1 MAEPGGGAG
10 GAPLEGGSTSE
21 GEEGLNPDGNREST
35 PEKSND
41 QKNGEVADTPG
52 SSETEFTTLGEV
64 ETEGDMEDEGDLEME
79 GEAEFEQE
87 LEPEMETVLPEGKV
101 GSADLTYSDISPED
115 EEAEGSTPPDDSART
130 EEGPD
135 GELPQEA
142 SPPGL
147 QHRRTLSQ
155 PSGLTL
161 GELSLSTEE
170 PGFSLEDSGAPARAE
185 SLPSF
190 LDRIQQLSLSEE
202 GTAEPVESE
211 GSEEVDEASQ
221 LLVLDP
227 NHPLMLRFQTALKSY
242 LTRQIEKLDLELR
255 GLDVA
260 TKQSRVQRQELGV
273 ELYRVQQHLAHLQVQ
288 LEKSHDRHSL
298 AACDRQRMEQELQRM
313 RVLYIKT
320 SEATNQ
326 ERKKLAAL
334 QAEVETLALNLFYM
348 QNVDQDVRNDIRVMK
363 LVVKKSEAERAR
375 AELDKK
381 QQDLHVDQL
390 TTQANHLEE
399 QIALFEAQSFAQA
412 EETRVLR
419 KAVSEACTE
428 IDAIHVEKKRILQQW
443 AACLVGMKHRDEAH
457 RTIQQVVSEQQHR
470 LRSIDGQVEA
480 YRKSIVKEEEKNEKL
495 ASVLNRAQTEA
506 GLVQKLTAQC
516 LARQE
521 VLQGQFSSYKLVLQ
535 DTEDML
541 GKAHTEYAAS
551 LGELQTLRQSAWQE
565 LGVKRELD
573 ASIVEKL
580 QEHMTSN
587 KMTKYFHQLARKL
600 QKEKTNLVTHL
611 SKIDGDIAQAT
622 LDITNTNCRLE
633 MHQRTLAELDVEVT
647 RVNDLISNSESEISR
662 RTILI
667 ERKQSLINTLNK
679 ELEQMVFKLG
689 GQEMGPLDLE
699 IKRLSKLL
707 DEQGADVTQAQ
718 VSWLRLQQDMVKASQ
733 EREAQLAALHQFQ
746 KEAHILEQKKLRIE
760 KKIDQEKKEQKDIER
775 HMKDLDNDLR
785 KLNML
790 VGKNRSDSESL
801 QQDNLVTENEF
812 VHTLKASERE
822 AIEMQEKLEQ
832 LTAEKTSIMY
842 HLVEAE

>member
-457 RTIQQVVSEQQHR
+457 RTIQQVVRYRPR
-470 LRSIDGQVEA
+470 LG
-480 YRKSIVKEEEKNEKL
+480 
-495 ASVLNRAQTEA
+495 
-506 GLVQKLTAQC
+506 
-516 LARQE
+516 ARR
-521 VLQGQFSSYKLVLQ
+521 G
-535 DTEDML
+535 
-541 GKAHTEYAAS
+541 
-551 LGELQTLRQSAWQE
+551 
-565 LGVKRELD
+565 
-573 ASIVEKL
+573 
-580 QEHMTSN
+580 
-587 KMTKYFHQLARKL
+587 
-600 QKEKTNLVTHL
+600 
-611 SKIDGDIAQAT
+611 
-622 LDITNTNCRLE
+622 
-633 MHQRTLAELDVEVT
+633 
-647 RVNDLISNSESEISR
+647 RVS
-662 RTILI
+662 
-667 ERKQSLINTLNK
+667 
-679 ELEQMVFKLG
+679 G
-689 GQEMGPLDLE
+689 
-699 IKRLSKLL
+699 
-707 DEQGADVTQAQ
+707 
-718 VSWLRLQQDMVKASQ
+718 
-733 EREAQLAALHQFQ
+733 H
-746 KEAHILEQKKLRIE
+746 
-760 KKIDQEKKEQKDIER
+760 
-775 HMKDLDNDLR
+775 
-785 KLNML
+785 
-790 VGKNRSDSESL
+790 
-801 QQDNLVTENEF
+801 
-812 VHTLKASERE
+812 
-822 AIEMQEKLEQ
+822 
-832 LTAEKTSIMY
+832 
-842 HLVEAE
+842 